1 MSLIESRLLAF
12 CQANPNENILVAY
25 SGGVDSQ
32 VLLTVL
38 AKLQQQHLISNKI
51 AACHVNHGLS
61 TNADAWQLF
70 AQQQCK
76 RADISL
82 TVCELNLK
90 KLAQESL
97 EATARDARYQALIQC
112 QSHPSIIVTGHHLDD
127 QAETLLLALKRGAGL
142 KGMSAMSAESTLA
155 QHKLA
160 RPLLSVSR
168 SDIISYANQQQLE
181 WVEDESNQD
190 EQFDRNFIRQS
201 IMPLMTA
208 RWPSI
213 ASTLSRSAQHAQ
225 HAQEL
230 LDEIAQADLAKVKC
244 TPISLSVP
252 ELLQLTEQRFY
263 NVIRHFLSLHNKL
276 MPSAAQ
282 LSQLLC
288 QLSASEDKNP
298 AIKVTDYYL
307 RRYKSQL
314 YLTPCFD
321 DIHDWFV
328 NINEQSTIALPDDL
342 GNITIEYP
350 LVGKDKNVSATEQIN
365 YFFSSTHVTLIAPSA
380 GQKVSIRFHHQNPK
394 CLPHYRDK
402 PRALKK
408 ILQEA
413 NIPTWQRQRIP
424 FVYYD
429 DVLVAALGIFVC
441 KNHLPYQDDA
451 LCKLVWRDRV

>member
-12 CQANPNENILVAY
+12 CQANPHENILVAY

-51 AACHVNHGLS
+51 VACHVNHGLS
-61 TNADAWQLF
+61 TNADTWQLF

-76 RADISL
+76 QANIPLRIREL
-82 TVCELNLK
+82 TLK
-90 KLAQESL
+90 KRVQESL
-97 EATARDARYQALIQC
+97 EATAREARYQALIHCLQ
-112 QSHPSIIVTGHHLDD
+112 HPAIIVTGHHLDD

-142 KGMSAMSAESTLA
+142 KGMSAMSEETTLG
-155 QHKLA
+155 QHRLA
-160 RPLLSVSR
+160 RPLLPISR
-168 SDIISYANQQQLE
+168 SDIVSYANQQQLE
-181 WVEDESNQD
+181 WIEDESNQD

-201 IMPLMTA
+201 IMPLMRE

-230 LDEIAQADLAKVKC
+230 LDEIAHEDLAKVKC
-244 TPISLSVP
+244 TAISLSVTG
-252 ELLQLTEQRFY
+252 LLQLTKQRFY
-263 NVIRHFLSLHNKL
+263 NVIRHFLSLNNKL
-276 MPSAAQ
+276 MPSVAQ
-282 LSQLLC
+282 LSQLLS
-288 QLSASEDKNP
+288 QLYANEDKNP
-298 AIKVTDYYL
+298 AIKINDYYL
-307 RRYKSQL
+307 RRYKSTL

-321 DIHDWFV
+321 DIHHWFV
-328 NINEQSTIALPDDL
+328 NISEQKSISLPDNL
-342 GNITIEYP
+342 GDVTIEYY
-350 LVGKDKNVSATEQIN
+350 VAEASKKVSATKPIDN
-365 YFFSSTHVTLIAPSA
+365 YFSPTHVTLVAPSA
-380 GQKVSIRFHHQNPK
+380 GQKVSIRFYHQNPK

-429 DVLVAALGIFVC
+429 DVLVAALGVFVC

-451 LCKLVWRDRV
+451 LCKLVWRDQV